1 MKNARRRTLSQGP
14 AAGLTAGFTVGLAGA
29 TAVLS
34 ALVLAAGAA
43 AVHDGAEG
51 SAARAAHAS
60 IDWPLH
66 RAQDIRVQSAP
77 AAVTV
82 PIDWP

>member
-1 MKNARRRTLSQGP
+1 MKNARRRTLPQGP
-14 AAGLTAGFTVGLAGA
+14 AAGPTAGLAVGLAGA

-51 SAARAAHAS
+51 PAAQAAHAS

-66 RAQDIRVQSAP
+66 GAHDVRAQSAP

>member
-14 AAGLTAGFTVGLAGA
+14 VAGLTAGV

-43 AVHDGAEG
+43 TVHDGAEG
-51 SAARAAHAS
+51 PAARAAHVS

-66 RAQDIRVQSAP
+66 GAHDNRVQSAP

>member
-1 MKNARRRTLSQGP
+1 MKNARRRTLPQGP
-14 AAGLTAGFTVGLAGA
+14 AVGLAGA
-29 TAVLS
+29 TAVLA

-43 AVHDGAEG
+43 TVHDGAEG
-51 SAARAAHAS
+51 SALQAAHVN

-66 RAQDIRVQSAP
+66 DAHDVHVQSAP

>member
-1 MKNARRRTLSQGP
+1 MKNARRRTLPQGP
-14 AAGLTAGFTVGLAGA
+14 AAGLAGA

-34 ALVLAAGAA
+34 ALVLAAGATSVPDGTEGPA
-43 AVHDGAEG
+43 AQ
-51 SAARAAHAS
+51 AAHVG
-60 IDWPLH
+60 IDWPLNG
-66 RAQDIRVQSAP
+66 AQDSRVQSAP